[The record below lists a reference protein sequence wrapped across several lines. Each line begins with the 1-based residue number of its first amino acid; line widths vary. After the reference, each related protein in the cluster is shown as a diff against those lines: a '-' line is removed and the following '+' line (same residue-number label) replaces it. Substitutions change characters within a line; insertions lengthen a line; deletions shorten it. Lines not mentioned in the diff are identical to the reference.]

1 MPQSL
6 LIPANDASQRL
17 EQAFQLMFQS
27 SPLEYRQ
34 LCRTFEPLG
43 GLPRAWIIK
52 GESGVGKTYL
62 ANVLCQKYCIDD
74 SITITIG
81 ELAIMYP
88 GDMLKGLRT
97 FLGSIKHHARVVVI
111 LDNIELLFPRED
123 SDFSLVYEFQSWIQS
138 LADLDS
144 QLVHTSGE
152 NARSISQQRRV
163 LVIGLTQEERGLDP
177 IIRTLFDDSIE
188 VDIPTP
194 EERTVILKACAI
206 NQRIRLLSTN
216 QLSGPESASYPS
228 AADTTSGASD
238 NDNTRSDLDSLDIIA
253 MKCHGYLAAD
263 LNALC
268 IQAGIVAHG
277 HGRTTLDQLLIPD
290 FEEGMKSI
298 RVSALRQSTSV
309 QKVEPVY
316 WSNIGGLED
325 VKKVLEESVIWLYK
339 HAEAYERMGIEPSK
353 GVLLYGPPGTG
364 KTLLAKAVATES
376 EANFMAVSIPD
387 LVKGEVGESEKAIA
401 KVFKTASRCS
411 PCIVFLDEL
420 EAIFGMRESSGGLG
434 KQLISQLLL
443 EIDNCGKGVVIL
455 AATNHPEAIDGS
467 ILRPGRLDRL
477 VYVPPPTFDERI
489 AILEIL
495 RKNTKFA
502 DNMDLRTVSNL
513 TNNFTGADMKALVR
527 KAGLYALKANRTCI
541 EAQDFFSATSDVQPS
556 VNQLGLLRYEQ
567 FRR

>member
-1 MPQSL
+1 MKCL
-6 LIPANDASQRL
+6 AIPDNDATQRL

-27 SPLEYRQ
+27 SPHEYRQ
-34 LCRTFEPLG
+34 LCQTFEPLG

-52 GESGVGKTYL
+52 GESGAGKTYL
-62 ANVLCQKYCIDD
+62 ANVLCQKYQVDY
-74 SITITIG
+74 TVTVTIG

-88 GDMLKGLRT
+88 GDMLKGLRAY
-97 FLGSIKHHARVVVI
+97 LGSIKNNTRAVVI

-123 SDFSLVYEFQSWIQS
+123 SDFSLVYAFQSWIQE
-138 LADLDS
+138 LVDLDS
-144 QLVHTSGE
+144 QL
-152 NARSISQQRRV
+152 SINGNITDGSTTQRKRV
-163 LVIGLTQEERGLDP
+163 LVLGLTQEERELDP
-177 IIRTLFDDSIE
+177 IVKTLFDDAIE

-194 EERTVILKACAI
+194 EERSVILRTCAI
-206 NQRIRLLSTN
+206 NQGIHVVPAGQITTQPTHPSADDTIPGIERSTN
-216 QLSGPESASYPS
+216 YPKEAS
-228 AADTTSGASD
+228 
-238 NDNTRSDLDSLDIIA
+238 RSDLDNLDSIA

-268 IQAGIVAHG
+268 IQAGVTAYH
-277 HGRTTLDQLLIPD
+277 HGRTTLDQVQATD
-290 FEEGMKSI
+290 FEEAMKSI

-316 WSNIGGLED
+316 WSNIGGLEG

-339 HAEAYERMGIEPSK
+339 HAEAYARMGIDPSK

-434 KQLISQLLL
+434 KQ
-443 EIDNCGKGVVIL
+443 
-455 AATNHPEAIDGS
+455 
-467 ILRPGRLDRL
+467 
-477 VYVPPPTFDERI
+477 
-489 AILEIL
+489 
-495 RKNTKFA
+495 
-502 DNMDLRTVSNL
+502 
-513 TNNFTGADMKALVR
+513 ALVR

-541 EAQDFFSATSDVQPS
+541 EAQDFFSSTTDVQPS